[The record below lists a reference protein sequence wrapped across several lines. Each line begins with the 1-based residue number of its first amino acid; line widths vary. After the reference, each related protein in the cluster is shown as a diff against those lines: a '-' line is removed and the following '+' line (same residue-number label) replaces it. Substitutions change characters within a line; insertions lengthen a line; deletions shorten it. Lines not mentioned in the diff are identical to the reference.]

1 MTEINTA
8 SIKVS
13 IVIPVYRNEKSL
25 QKTYAQIKNLFQDKL
40 ASYILEIIFVNDGSD
55 DGSLEILKQLHSE
68 DKRVKI
74 ISFTRNF
81 GQVHAVTAGYQY
93 ASGDLISTISAD
105 LQDPVELIASMVEK
119 CAQGSDVVICYRIK
133 RNDDF
138 LSKLFSKIAYSILKV
153 TVPKMPTGGFD
164 YVMLKRRAMDTINMF
179 GSKTRFYPSD
189 ILWCGY
195 QVSMIAYERRKREG
209 GISQYTFW
217 KKFKVFLDAI
227 LDTSYLPIRV
237 ISFAGALL
245 SLSGF
250 LYTLLVLLAWFN
262 DKTPFS
268 GYAPI
273 IISILV
279 VGGLNI
285 ILLGVIGEYIWRI
298 YEEVRKKPSYVI
310 DEVID

>member
-1 MTEINTA
+1 MIEAT
-8 SIKVS
+8 KVS
-13 IVIPVYRNEKSL
+13 IVVPVYRNEKSL
-25 QKTYAQIKNLFQDKL
+25 HKTYEQIKKLFNEKL
-40 ASYILEIIFVNDGSD
+40 KEYTLELVFVNDGSD
-55 DGSLEILKQLHSE
+55 DSSFEILKQLHST
-68 DKRVKI
+68 DTRIKI

-81 GQVHAVTAGYQY
+81 GQVHAVTAGYQH
-93 ASGDLISTISAD
+93 ATGDLISTISAD
-105 LQDPVELIASMVEK
+105 LQDPIELIADMVEK
-119 CAQGSDVVICYRIK
+119 CQLGADVVICYRIK

-138 LSKLFSKIAYSILKV
+138 LSKLFSKLAYSILRI

-195 QVSMIAYERRKREG
+195 QISMIPYERRKREG
-209 GISQYTFW
+209 GKSQYTFW

-245 SLSGF
+245 SLLGF
-250 LYTLLVLLAWFN
+250 FYTLLVVLAWLN
-262 DKTPFS
+262 NKTPFS

-285 ILLGVIGEYIWRI
+285 LMLGVIGEYIWRI

-310 DEVID
+310 NEIIE

>member
-1 MTEINTA
+1 MSGIK
-8 SIKVS
+8 KVS

-25 QKTYAQIKNLFQDKL
+25 YKTYTQIIDLFNKKL
-40 ASYILEIIFVNDGSD
+40 TNYILEIVFVNDGSD
-55 DGSLEILKQLHSE
+55 DDSLEILREIHSK
-68 DKRVKI
+68 DTRAKV

-81 GQVHAVTAGYQY
+81 GQVHAVTAGYQH

-105 LQDPVELIASMVEK
+105 LQDPIELIAKMVEK
-119 CAQGSDVVICYRIK
+119 CELGSDVVICYRIK

-138 LSKLFSKIAYSILKV
+138 LSKLFSKIAYSILRI

-195 QVSMIAYERRKREG
+195 EVSMIPYERKKREG
-209 GISQYTFW
+209 GKSQYTFW

-245 SLSGF
+245 SLLGF
-250 LYTLLVLLAWFN
+250 LYTLMVVFAWLN
-262 DKTPFS
+262 NKTPFS

-273 IISILV
+273 IISVLG

-285 ILLGVIGEYIWRI
+285 LMLGVLGEYIWRI

-310 DEVID
+310 NEIIE

>member
-1 MTEINTA
+1 MNGNT
-8 SIKVS
+8 KVS

-25 QKTYAQIKNLFQDKL
+25 HKTYAEIKNLFNEKL
-40 ASYILEIIFVNDGSD
+40 ATYTLELIFVNDGSD
-55 DGSLEILKQLHSE
+55 DDSLDILKKLHSN
-68 DKRVKI
+68 DKRIKI

-81 GQVHAVTAGYQY
+81 GQVHAVTAGYQR
-93 ASGDLISTISAD
+93 ATGDLISTISAD
-105 LQDPVELIASMVEK
+105 LQDPIELIAEMVNK
-119 CAQGSDVVICYRIK
+119 CEQGSDVVICHRIK

-138 LSKLFSKIAYSILKV
+138 LSKLFSRVAYGMLRVSA
-153 TVPKMPTGGFD
+153 PKMPIGGFD

-195 QVSMIAYERRKREG
+195 QVSMIPYERRKREEG
-209 GISQYTFW
+209 KSQYSFW

-227 LDTSYLPIRV
+227 LDTSYLPIRL
-237 ISFAGALL
+237 ISLAGALL
-245 SLSGF
+245 SLLGF
-250 LYTLLVLLAWFN
+250 IYTFLVVLAWFN
-262 DKTPFS
+262 NKTPFS

-273 IISILV
+273 IISVLV

-285 ILLGVIGEYIWRI
+285 LMLGVIGEYIWRI

-310 DEVID
+310 NEIID

>member
-1 MTEINTA
+1 MSRAVKI
-8 SIKVS
+8 S
-13 IVIPVYRNEKSL
+13 IVIPVYRNEQSL
-25 QKTYAQIKNLFQDKL
+25 YKTYSQIKKLFNEKL
-40 ASYILEIIFVNDGSD
+40 TCYLLELIFVNDGSD
-55 DGSLEILKQLHSE
+55 DSSLEILKQIHSG

-81 GQVHAVTAGYQY
+81 GQVHAVTAGYQH
-93 ASGDLISTISAD
+93 ASGDLVSTISAD
-105 LQDPVELIASMVEK
+105 LQDPIELISNMVEI
-119 CAQGSDVVICYRIK
+119 CELGSDIVICYRIK

-138 LSKLFSKIAYSILKV
+138 LSKLFSKIAYSILRI

-195 QVSMIAYERRKREG
+195 QVSMIPYERKKREG
-209 GISQYTFW
+209 GRSQYTFW

-245 SLSGF
+245 SLLGF
-250 LYTLLVLLAWFN
+250 LYSLMIILAWIN
-262 DKTPFS
+262 NKTPFS
-268 GYAPI
+268 GFAPI
-273 IISILV
+273 IISVLV

-285 ILLGVIGEYIWRI
+285 LMLGVIGEYIWRI
-298 YEEVRKKPSYVI
+298 YEEVRKKPNYVI
-310 DEVID
+310 NEILE

>member
-1 MTEINTA
+1 MSGIK
-8 SIKVS
+8 KVS

-25 QKTYAQIKNLFQDKL
+25 YKTYAQIIDLFNEKL
-40 ASYILEIIFVNDGSD
+40 AVYILEIIFVNDGSD
-55 DGSLEILKQLHSE
+55 DSSLEILKEIQSK
-68 DKRVKI
+68 DTRAKV

-105 LQDPVELIASMVEK
+105 LQDPIELIAKMVEK
-119 CAQGSDVVICYRIK
+119 CELGSDVVICYRIK

-138 LSKLFSKIAYSILKV
+138 LSKLFSKIAYSILRI

-164 YVMLKRRAMDTINMF
+164 YVMLKRRAMDTINKF

-195 QVSMIAYERRKREG
+195 QVSMIPYERKKREG
-209 GISQYTFW
+209 GKSQYTFW

-245 SLSGF
+245 SLLGF
-250 LYTLLVLLAWFN
+250 LYTLMVVFAWLN
-262 DKTPFS
+262 NKTPFS

-273 IISILV
+273 IISVLV

-285 ILLGVIGEYIWRI
+285 LMLGVIGEYIWRI

-310 DEVID
+310 NEIIE

>member
-1 MTEINTA
+1 MSEVK
-8 SIKVS
+8 KVS

-25 QKTYAQIKNLFQDKL
+25 HKTYAQITNLFNEKL
-40 ASYILEIIFVNDGSD
+40 KSYILEIIFVNDGSD
-55 DGSLEILKQLHSE
+55 DDSLKILKQIHSN
-68 DKRVKI
+68 DKNVKV

-81 GQVHAVTAGYQY
+81 GQVHAVTAGYQF

-105 LQDPVELIASMVEK
+105 LQDPIELISAMVEK
-119 CAQGSDVVICYRIK
+119 CELGSDIVICYRAK

-138 LSKLFSKIAYSILKV
+138 LSKLFSKIAYSILRI

-195 QVSMIAYERRKREG
+195 QVSMIPYERKKREDG
-209 GISQYTFW
+209 KSQYTFW

-245 SLSGF
+245 SLLGF
-250 LYTLLVLLAWFN
+250 VYTIMVVFAWLN
-262 DKTPFS
+262 NKTPFS

-273 IISILV
+273 IISVLV

-285 ILLGVIGEYIWRI
+285 LMLGVIGEYIWRI
-298 YEEVRKKPSYVI
+298 YEEVRKKPGYVI
-310 DEVID
+310 DEIIE